1 MIEHKGDVAS
11 RATGSTYKNKNTSN
25 INSDLIPKNK
35 VALFITMYNK
45 IHAIEGT
52 HLKATKKIGV
62 MKNFIYIA
70 RGGRVEIGQARK
82 VLAAYNAIKPT
93 VKN

>member
-1 MIEHKGDVAS
+1 MIEHKGDVAN

-25 INSDLIPKNK
+25 INSATIPKNK

-45 IHAIEGT
+45 IYALEGS
-52 HLKATKKIGV
+52 HDKAAKKIGIG
-62 MKNFIYIA
+62 NHFIYSA
-70 RGGRVEIGQARK
+70 KAGRVELEQGKKI
-82 VLAAYNAIKPT
+82 LAAYNAIKPT